1 MINLKC
7 LKNLKQQFI
16 YIALFLS
23 LIIVSEFLYIPS
35 SINVTENEISSEFL
49 YKNIL
54 KNKYFY
60 KVEGDI
66 SKNQKKIDFKIKLLG
81 LIPVKTMT
89 VNVTPE
95 IRLFP
100 GGQPIGVKIYSN
112 GLIVVGF
119 SDIET
124 HDGYKQSPA
133 AISGVEI
140 GDLIIEAEGKDL
152 DNVYDLLSIVK
163 SSKGENIRLKIKR
176 KEEIKIIKLKPVKAK
191 NNDYKIGLWV
201 RDSTSGI
208 GTLTYYDPKNKNFGA
223 LGHPIN
229 DVDTGMLFPLKKGN
243 IYDANIIAI
252 EQGLRGKPG
261 ELKGIFIDNSSI
273 GDIEKNTS
281 CGIYGRLLK
290 VYNNNIYNDPLPIA
304 HQYEVKEGPAT
315 ILTTLDGNTVKE
327 YDIVIEKIIQQTKP
341 SPKSMIIRIVDPELL
356 AKTGGIVQGMSG
368 SPILQNGKIVG
379 AITHV
384 FINRPDMGYGIYIE
398 WMLKEQGYN
407 L

>member
-1 MINLKC
+1 VINLKC
-7 LKNLKQQFI
+7 LKNLKQKFI
-16 YIALFLS
+16 YITLFLS
-23 LIIVSEFLYIPS
+23 LIIVSEILYMPS
-35 SINVTENEISSEFL
+35 TINATENEISSEFL
-49 YKNIL
+49 YKNVL
-54 KNKYFY
+54 KNKYLF
-60 KVEGDI
+60 KLEGNI
-66 SKNQKKIDFKIKLLG
+66 NKNQPKIDFKIKLLG

-100 GGQPIGVKIYSN
+100 GGQPIGVKIYSY

-124 HDGYKQSPA
+124 SEGFKQSPA
-133 AISGVEI
+133 AIGGVEI
-140 GDLIIEAEGKDL
+140 GDLIIEAEGKGL
-152 DNVYDLLSIVK
+152 ENVYDLLSIVK
-163 SSKGENIRLKIKR
+163 NSKGEEIKLKVKR
-176 KEEIKIIKLKPVKAK
+176 KEDIKIIKLKPIKAK

-261 ELKGIFIDNSSI
+261 ELKGIFIDDSSL
-273 GDIEKNTS
+273 GEIEKNTV

-290 VYNNNIYNDPLPIA
+290 VYNNNIYENPIPIA

-398 WMLKEQGYN
+398 WMLKEQGYD

>member
-7 LKNLKQQFI
+7 LKNLKQKFI

-49 YKNIL
+49 YKNVL
-54 KNKYFY
+54 KNKYLY
-60 KVEGDI
+60 KVEGNI
-66 SKNQKKIDFKIKLLG
+66 NKNQQKIDFKIKLLG
-81 LIPVKTMT
+81 LIPLKTMT

-95 IRLFP
+95 IKLFP
-100 GGQPIGVKIYSN
+100 GGQPIGVKLYSY

-124 HDGYKQSPA
+124 HDGFKQSPA
-133 AISGVEI
+133 AIGGVEI
-140 GDLIIEAEGKDL
+140 GDLIIEAEGKGL
-152 DNVYDLLSIVK
+152 ENVYDLLSIVK
-163 SSKGENIRLKIKR
+163 SSKGEYIKLKIKR
-176 KEEIKIIKLKPVKAK
+176 KEEIKIIKLKPIKAK

-229 DVDTGMLFPLKKGN
+229 DVDTGMLFPFKKGN
-243 IYDANIIAI
+243 IYEANIVAI
-252 EQGLRGKPG
+252 EHGIRGKPG
-261 ELKGIFIDNSSI
+261 ELKGIFIDDSSI
-273 GDIEKNTS
+273 GNIEKNTS

-290 VYNNNIYNDPLPIA
+290 VYNNNIYNNPIPIA
-304 HQYEVKEGPAT
+304 YQYEVKEGPAT

-327 YDIVIEKIIQQTKP
+327 YDIIIEKIIQQTKP

-407 L
+407 I